1 MIRPSKK
8 KQQRKAKKSKP
19 RQIKTPYSPT
29 KIKARNYL
37 SNIAYSRICDG
48 DFKNLSFI
56 ADALTFITMELEP
69 FCLKMTYGD
78 ENDIEMIKMLWEECL
93 PNSFLLYLKKPE
105 NFELVYSEKANFKA
119 VKNIVGQY
127 MRVAENCQ
135 QLILTFQK
143 YHDIYQ
149 YIYSHLFPKTYSKK
163 TGFSKKV
170 QFTQHFN
177 SWKQKKTQQSYV
189 KIPFNYTSEQF
200 RHPMEQ
206 EPITNEINIYDDLE
220 FRADIADE
228 KQLQV
233 PNNSPAEKV
242 VDRFLYAPTMV
253 GNEDFDKKF
262 KLPKQKKQKTN
273 ADIQAEKKLLEAK
286 LAENNHAMNQ
296 IKTGTNILKKTIK
309 KK

>member
-1 MIRPSKK
+1 
-8 KQQRKAKKSKP
+8 
-19 RQIKTPYSPT
+19 
-29 KIKARNYL
+29 
-37 SNIAYSRICDG
+37 
-48 DFKNLSFI
+48 
-56 ADALTFITMELEP
+56 
-69 FCLKMTYGD
+69 MTYGD

-93 PNSFLLYLKKPE
+93 PSSYLLYLKKPE
-105 NFELVYSEKANFKA
+105 NFELIYSEKTNFKA

-135 QLILTFQK
+135 QLILAFQK

-177 SWKQKKTQQSYV
+177 SWKQKKMQQSYV
-189 KIPFNYTSEQF
+189 KTPFNYTSEQF

-206 EPITNEINIYDDLE
+206 KPITNEINIYDDLE
-220 FRADIADE
+220 FRADVVDE

-253 GNEDFDKKF
+253 GNEDFDIKF

-296 IKTGTNILKKTIK
+296 IRTGTNILKKTIK